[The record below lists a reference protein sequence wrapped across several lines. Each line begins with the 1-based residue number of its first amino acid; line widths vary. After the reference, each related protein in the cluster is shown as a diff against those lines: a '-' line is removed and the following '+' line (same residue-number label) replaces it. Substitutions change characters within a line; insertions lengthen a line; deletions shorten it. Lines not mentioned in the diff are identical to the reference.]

1 MSEAGARS
9 IAVVVPVHNEAAVL
23 GDFHARLAAVLDG
36 LAETISVLYVNDGS
50 TDASARV
57 LAELAREDPR
67 VGTLALSRNFG
78 KEAAITAGLDHAP
91 GDAVIILDADLQDP
105 PELIPELVA
114 RWRDGFDVVYGQR
127 ADRQSDS
134 WLKRTTAELFYR
146 LMQRTGRVRIP
157 SQAGDYR
164 LLSRRAVDA
173 VVSLRE
179 HHRFMKGLY
188 AWVGFPQAAVPY
200 TREPR
205 AGGESKWTYWR
216 LWNLALEGITSFTA
230 APLKIAS
237 YLGLATAGGA
247 FAYGLVIIA
256 RTLVMGRDV
265 PGYAS
270 MMVVVLFLGGIQLM
284 ALGAIGEYLGRTFN
298 EVKRRPLYFVDTYDP
313 GRGARHRSR
322 APLAAVEGTGKS
334 GALPA
339 GPGRPDRQESLSG

>member
-1 MSEAGARS
+1 MSRTDASS

-36 LAETISVLYVNDGS
+36 LEETASVLYVNDGS
-50 TDASARV
+50 TDASADVIAGLSRG
-57 LAELAREDPR
+57 DPR
-67 VGTLALSRNFG
+67 VGSLALSRNFG

-91 GDAVIILDADLQDP
+91 GEAVIILDADLQDP

-114 RWRDGFDVVYGQR
+114 RWRSGFDVVYGQR
-127 ADRQSDS
+127 TDRRADS
-134 WLKRTTAELFYR
+134 WLKRTTAEPFYR

-173 VVSLRE
+173 IVSLRE

-188 AWVGFPQAAVPY
+188 AWVGYPQAAVPY
-200 TREPR
+200 TRESR

-237 YLGLATAGGA
+237 YLGLVTAGGV
-247 FAYGLVIIA
+247 FVYGLVIIA
-256 RTLVMGRDV
+256 RTLLMGRDV

-270 MMVVVLFLGGIQLM
+270 IMVVVLFPGGIQLM

-313 GRGARHRSR
+313 GSQARGDA
-322 APLAAVEGTGKS
+322 APLPIINPPGSTVRGSRETGRIAR
-334 GALPA
+334 G
-339 GPGRPDRQESLSG
+339 G